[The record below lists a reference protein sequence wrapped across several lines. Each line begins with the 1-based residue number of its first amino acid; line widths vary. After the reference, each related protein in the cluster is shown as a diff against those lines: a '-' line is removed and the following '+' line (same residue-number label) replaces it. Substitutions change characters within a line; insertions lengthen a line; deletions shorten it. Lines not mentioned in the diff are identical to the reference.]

1 MKSILSLSL
10 LVVVFAQG
18 VGQTTTGV
26 LSQSNKGKLYFYW
39 GWNWSGYTNS
49 NIHFK
54 GDNYDFTLKKVV
66 AKDRPSKFSFET
78 YFHPKKLTMPQ
89 YNFRVGYYFKDDWDI
104 SFGIDHMKYVIKQNQ
119 TTTIDGYIANT
130 NSAYD
135 NTYNNQSI
143 LIDEKFLMFE
153 HSDGLNYV
161 NFELRHTDEF
171 LSFKNISISLKEGIG
186 VGFLYPRTNTTLL
199 GKERYDEF
207 HLSGYGISGV
217 LGINITF
224 YDKFFFQTEYK
235 GGFIDMPSVRTTLS
249 KADTASHNFFFSQF
263 NILFGGVI
271 RLKSSK
277 KISAVSKLL
286 FNTMTAY

>member
-1 MKSILSLSL
+1 MNFKTSKWDWNHFRQPFQLVYTWEQNELQYLDLRSSIPSR
-10 LVVVFAQG
+10 LVRR
-18 VGQTTTGV
+18 
-26 LSQSNKGKLYFYW
+26 
-39 GWNWSGYTNS
+39 
-49 NIHFK
+49 NIKRF
-54 GDNYDFTLKKVV
+54 
-66 AKDRPSKFSFET
+66 PSSYCPYK
-78 YFHPKKLTMPQ
+78 
-89 YNFRVGYYFKDDWDI
+89 
-104 SFGIDHMKYVIKQNQ
+104 

-271 RLKSSK
+271 HLKSSK
-277 KISAVSKLL
+277 K
-286 FNTMTAY
+286 